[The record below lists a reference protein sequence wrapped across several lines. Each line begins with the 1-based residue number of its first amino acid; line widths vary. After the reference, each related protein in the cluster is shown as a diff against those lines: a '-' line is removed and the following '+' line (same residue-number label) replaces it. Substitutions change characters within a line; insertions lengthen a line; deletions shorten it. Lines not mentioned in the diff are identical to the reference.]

1 MNLKKRTR
9 NKSTGTRVSVSIPT
23 AAAVTSAPAITTAR
37 IAAAVIP
44 GMAMTVERAM
54 ATAFAAGITSAG

>member
-1 MNLKKRTR
+1 
-9 NKSTGTRVSVSIPT
+9 
-23 AAAVTSAPAITTAR
+23 
-37 IAAAVIP
+37 VIP

>member
-1 MNLKKRTR
+1 MNLKKRRR
-9 NKSTGTRVSVSIPT
+9 NKSTGTRVSISIPT
-23 AAAVTSAPAITTAR
+23 TAVTSAPAITTAR

-54 ATAFAAGITSAG
+54 ATAFAAGITPAG